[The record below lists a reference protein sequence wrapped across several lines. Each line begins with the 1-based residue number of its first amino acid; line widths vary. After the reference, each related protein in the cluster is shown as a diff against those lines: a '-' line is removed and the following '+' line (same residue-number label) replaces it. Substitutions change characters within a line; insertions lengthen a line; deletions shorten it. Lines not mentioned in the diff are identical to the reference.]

1 MYNHLI
7 YLKSNQDISLD
18 ELKSDFLVYFK
29 DKKLKKPDKILK
41 QKEKLI
47 IVYWDYKF
55 YAYINKENYTNEEL
69 LELLQNNNYK
79 DFDLKAINKDNF
91 KNSNIRIEF
100 YWEDDFWMEYFNE
113 SIFLLE
119 FFENSWNY
127 LIFESFA

>member
-29 DKKLKKPDKILK
+29 DKKLKKLDKILK

-119 FFENSWNY
+119 FFENSWN
-127 LIFESFA
+127 